1 MSDTKNLESLYNSE
15 LKPRLS
21 KLDNQRVQIISKIK
35 KFVLYSIIPII
46 ISIFISIQI
55 ESPIPVIIVVG
66 LSVLISFF
74 KINPL
79 WKEYYKQFKEQVIRE
94 IIRFIDEGLSYSPS
108 NKMSQNKFMKCG
120 IFRTGIDRY
129 NGDDYV
135 QGKIDSTDIEFSEVH
150 AEYKTTTVD
159 SKGRT
164 QTHWH
169 TIFKGL
175 LFSADFNKNF
185 NTRTYVLADTAEK
198 MFGFLGTKLQKMNK
212 GRGDLVKLENPEFE
226 SEFAV
231 YSGDQI
237 ESRYILS
244 PSLMERILSFKKQ
257 TKKGIQLSF
266 VDSRLYVTVPY
277 RKDLFEPKLFGDI
290 VNFNHI
296 KEYHNDLSLV
306 LDLIQTLNLNT
317 RIWTKE

>member
-21 KLDNQRVQIISKIK
+21 ELNNQRASIVNKIK
-35 KFVLYSIIPII
+35 SFALYSIVPII

-55 ESPIPVIIVVG
+55 QLPIPTIIIIG
-66 LSVLISFF
+66 LSVLISFL

-94 IIRFIDEGLSYSPS
+94 IIRFIDDDLSYSPS
-108 NKMSQNKFMKCG
+108 EKMSQNKFEKCG

-129 NGDDYV
+129 RGDDYV
-135 QGKIDSTDIEFSEVH
+135 QGKINSTDIEFSEIH
-150 AEYKTTTVD
+150 AQYKTTTVD
-159 SKGRT
+159 SKGRSQT
-164 QTHWH
+164 QWH

-185 NTRTYVLADTAEK
+185 NTTTYVLTDTAEK

-212 GRGDLVKLENPEFE
+212 GRGDLVQLENPEFE

-244 PSLMERILSFKKQ
+244 PSLMERILAFKKQ

-266 VDSRLYVTVPY
+266 VDSRLFLTVPY
-277 RKDLFEPKLFGDI
+277 SKDLFEPKLFGDI

-306 LDLIQTLNLNT
+306 IDLIETLNLNT